1 MTTATL
7 RIVGRELP
15 GRDWSDYRNVH
26 VGVQR
31 RRDVVDRA
39 PADTDRAY
47 FDIPLDIASDDYRGP
62 FAQGRRGQRFVYLS
76 WGEVDD
82 EGSFTM
88 FRRAK
93 LRLDVLPDDVAAALR
108 TGHTVEA
115 ALRLTGAD
123 GGPLCAAISPHLIS
137 WRILD
142 A

>member
-1 MTTATL
+1 MTTGTL

-15 GRDWSDYRNVH
+15 GRDWSGHRNVH

-31 RRDVVDRA
+31 RRDVVDQA
-39 PADTDRAY
+39 PADAEGAD
-47 FDIPLDIASDDYRGP
+47 FDITLDVASDDYRGP

-82 EGSFTM
+82 EGCFTM

-93 LRLDVLPDDVAAALR
+93 LRLDVLPDDVASALR
-108 TGHTVEA
+108 AGHTVEA
-115 ALRLTGAD
+115 ALGLTGAD
-123 GGPLCAAISPHLIS
+123 GGPLCAAIPPHQIS
-137 WRILD
+137 WRVLG